1 MGFKYKKKLR
11 LLYCFVGIILIGL
24 NYACS
29 PANVLATGG
38 STALVVAEDE
48 RSFGTVVDDATIK
61 VNISAKLL
69 NAGNNLFVDVNITV
83 LEGRVLLTGLVDNQE
98 LRIEAVSGQGPK
110 LSTTASN
117 SNITIA
123 PHGTGFLDVAGGLVV
138 SETDTISGS
147 GSGTDAVSLSTVM
160 TFLDTSSG
168 TSQLTM
174 GAGTVGQIKI
184 ITKLINSSFPDY
196 ESVIPTT
203 NDQIMEVDCK
213 SFSESIDRVSTIS
226 NEKFRTVKFDV
237 SNNVCVVS
245 SFGTEKSIGTENV
258 KVGYSGP
265 AFSINFNSRYVLDV
279 LNIIKEGK
287 VKFFFSKD
295 TAPTILET
303 SSIKNSLFL
312 IMQMRA

>member
-1 MGFKYKKKLR
+1 MKRTYENDLKYIVSPEDLETLQEIETELKDREPGLWTLTADMSAGSVFTDNVNSVSKTR
-11 LLYCFVGIILIGL
+11 LKIHLG
-24 NYACS
+24 
-29 PANVLATGG
+29 
-38 STALVVAEDE
+38 
-48 RSFGTVVDDATIK
+48 
-61 VNISAKLL
+61 
-69 NAGNNLFVDVNITV
+69 
-83 LEGRVLLTGLVDNQE
+83 
-98 LRIEAVSGQGPK
+98 
-110 LSTTASN
+110 
-117 SNITIA
+117 
-123 PHGTGFLDVAGGLVV
+123 H
-138 SETDTISGS
+138 
-147 GSGTDAVSLSTVM
+147 
-160 TFLDTSSG
+160 
-168 TSQLTM
+168 
-174 GAGTVGQIKI
+174 IKI

-265 AFSINFNSRYVLDV
+265 SFSINFNSRYVLDV

-287 VKFFFSKD
+287 VKFCFSKD

-303 SSIKNSLFL
+303 PSIKNSLFL